1 MRILVLNYEFP
12 PVGGGGGRAAA
23 ALCAALAERGHE
35 LKVITSKAP
44 NLARRASLDGYQ
56 VSRVQAGRRSRFRAS
71 FASMAGFVVG
81 AFLPATKLARSWKPD
96 VIHAHFAVPT
106 GVLALSLSTIAGIP
120 YVLTAHLGDV
130 PGGVPEKTDRWF
142 RFVYPFTPPIWKGAT
157 RVVAVSEHTRNLALS
172 HYDVDIE
179 VIPNGV
185 ELGSRAPDHVS
196 DPPRLIFAGRFQ
208 SQKNLPMLVELLARV
223 RDIPWQC
230 ELLGDGPDRP
240 TVAELIQSHNLA
252 SRVKLLGWVDG
263 AIVEE
268 KFEASDLMLLTS
280 RSEGFPVIGVQALA
294 SGLAIL
300 ASNVGGL
307 SELVEGDVN
316 GRLCGADDLD
326 CFEQALRW
334 CLEDR
339 ERLLEMKQASRAR
352 AERFDIRKIAEQ
364 YEAVFEGAVQ
374 REV

>member
-1 MRILVLNYEFP
+1 M
-12 PVGGGGGRAAA
+12 GGGGGRAAA

-35 LKVITSKAP
+35 LEVITSCAP
-44 NLARRASLDGYQ
+44 NLSRTETLDGYQ
-56 VSRVQAGRRSRFRAS
+56 VLRVQAGRRSRFRAS
-71 FASMAGFVVG
+71 FASMAGYVAG
-81 AFLPATKLARSWKPD
+81 ALMPAIRLARSWRPD
-96 VIHAHFAVPT
+96 IIHAHFAVPT
-106 GVLALSLSTIAGIP
+106 GVLAFPLSKITQLP

-142 RFVYPFTPPIWKGAT
+142 RFVSPFTPLIWKSASK
-157 RVVAVSEHTRNLALS
+157 VVAVSEHTKTLAL
-172 HYDVDIE
+172 HHNDVDIE

-185 ELGSRAPDHVS
+185 HLRSGAAKQVS
-196 DPPRLIFAGRFQ
+196 NPPQLIFAGRFQ

-223 RDIPWQC
+223 RDMPWQC
-230 ELLGDGPDRP
+230 ELLGDGPDRQI
-240 TVAELIQSHNLA
+240 VEELIHGHNLG
-252 SRVKLLGWVDG
+252 SRVNLLGWVDG

-268 KFEASDLMLLTS
+268 RLEASDLLLLTS

-307 SELVEGDVN
+307 PELVEGDEN

-339 ERLLEMKQASRAR
+339 ERLLKMKQASRVR

-364 YEAVFEGAVQ
+364 YEAVFEGAAQ
-374 REV
+374 REF